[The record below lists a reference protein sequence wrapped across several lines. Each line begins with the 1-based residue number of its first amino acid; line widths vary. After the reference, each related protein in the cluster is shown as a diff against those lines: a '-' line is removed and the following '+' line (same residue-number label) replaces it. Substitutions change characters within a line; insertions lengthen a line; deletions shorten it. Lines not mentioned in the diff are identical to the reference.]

1 MACLRMLSKSEIGFI
16 KSLQQKKYRKEQ
28 ALFVVEGLKSVLEF
42 LQSGYRIHSVYG
54 TSTILSKLGKIS
66 HNIKLLEVKA
76 DEIAKISGLTT
87 PQDILAV
94 IYIPQKDEKD
104 LTIQANTFY
113 LLLDGIQDPGNLG
126 TIIRTADWFGF
137 KQVICSTDTAEAYN
151 PKVVQA
157 SMGSLARMEVIY
169 TNLEDLI
176 RNSSLPTFAATLG
189 GTSIFE
195 TNFGTEGLLILG
207 NEGNGIRPE
216 ILEKVS
222 NQVTIP
228 QFGAAESLNVAV
240 SAGIFCAEVRR
251 KA

>member
-1 MACLRMLSKSEIGFI
+1 MKKLLVPIIIWTLIIQNGYSQAQVSE
-16 KSLQQKKYRKEQ
+16 KTAQSYAKKKEA
-28 ALFVVEGLKSVLEF
+28 ALTDFKN
-42 LQSGYRIHSVYG
+42 
-54 TSTILSKLGKIS
+54 TST
-66 HNIKLLEVKA
+66 
-76 DEIAKISGLTT
+76 
-87 PQDILAV
+87 
-94 IYIPQKDEKD
+94 
-104 LTIQANTFY
+104 

-195 TNFGTEGLLILG
+195 TNFGSEGLLILG

-216 ILEKVS
+216 ILEKVG

>member
-1 MACLRMLSKSEIGFI
+1 MLSKSEIGFI

-28 ALFVVEGLKSVLEF
+28 ALFVVEGLKSVVEF
-42 LQSGYRIHSVYG
+42 LQSAYSVHSVYG
-54 TSTILSKLGKIS
+54 TSAVLPKLGKIS
-66 HNIKLLEVKA
+66 QNIKLLELKA

-94 IYIPQKDEKD
+94 VHIPQKDEKNLKIKND
-104 LTIQANTFY
+104 TFH

-137 KQVICSTDTAEAYN
+137 KQVICSSDTVEAYN

-157 SMGSLARMEVIY
+157 SMGSLARMTVTY
-169 TNLEDLI
+169 TDLEALVS
-176 RNSSLPTFAATLG
+176 NSKVPAFAATLG

-216 ILEKVS
+216 LLEKVS
-222 NQVTIP
+222 NRVTIP
-228 QFGAAESLNVAV
+228 LFGGAESLNVAV

>member
-1 MACLRMLSKSEIGFI
+1 MLSKSEIGFI
-16 KSLQQKKYRKEQ
+16 KSLQQKKFRKEQ

-54 TSTILSKLGKIS
+54 TSTILPKLGKIS
-66 HNIKLLEVKA
+66 QNIKLLEVKA
-76 DEIAKISGLTT
+76 DEIAKISGLNT
-87 PQDILAV
+87 PQDVLAV
-94 IYIPQKDEKD
+94 VYIPQKDEKE
-104 LTIQANTFY
+104 LIIEANTFH
-113 LLLDGIQDPGNLG
+113 LLLDGVQDPGNLG

-137 KQVICSTDTAEAYN
+137 KELICSIDTVEAYN

-157 SMGSLARMEVIY
+157 SMGSLARIKVIY
-169 TNLEDLI
+169 TDLEDVI
-176 RNSSLPTFAATLG
+176 RRSSLPTFAATLG

-195 TNFGTEGLLILG
+195 TKFGTEGLLILG

-228 QFGAAESLNVAV
+228 LFGAAESLNVAV

>member
-1 MACLRMLSKSEIGFI
+1 MLSKSEIGFI
-16 KSLQQKKYRKEQ
+16 KSLQQKKFRKEQ

-54 TSTILSKLGKIS
+54 TSTILPKLGKIS
-66 HNIKLLEVKA
+66 QNIKLLEVKA
-76 DEIAKISGLTT
+76 DEIAKISGLNT
-87 PQDILAV
+87 PQDVLAV
-94 IYIPQKDEKD
+94 VYIPQKDEKE
-104 LTIQANTFY
+104 LIIEANTFH
-113 LLLDGIQDPGNLG
+113 LLLDGVQDPGNLG

-137 KQVICSTDTAEAYN
+137 KELICSTDTVEAYN

-157 SMGSLARMEVIY
+157 SMGSLARIKVIY
-169 TNLEDLI
+169 TDLEDVI
-176 RNSSLPTFAATLG
+176 RLSSLPTFAATLG

-195 TNFGTEGLLILG
+195 TKFGTEGLLILG

-228 QFGAAESLNVAV
+228 LFGAAESLNVAV

>member
-1 MACLRMLSKSEIGFI
+1 
-16 KSLQQKKYRKEQ
+16 
-28 ALFVVEGLKSVLEF
+28 
-42 LQSGYRIHSVYG
+42 
-54 TSTILSKLGKIS
+54 
-66 HNIKLLEVKA
+66 
-76 DEIAKISGLTT
+76 
-87 PQDILAV
+87 LAV
-94 IYIPQKDEKD
+94 VYIPQKDEKE
-104 LTIQANTFY
+104 LIIEANTFH
-113 LLLDGIQDPGNLG
+113 LLLDGVQDPGNLG

-137 KQVICSTDTAEAYN
+137 KELICSTDTVEAYN

-157 SMGSLARMEVIY
+157 SMGSLARIKVIY
-169 TNLEDLI
+169 TDLEDVI
-176 RNSSLPTFAATLG
+176 RRSSLPTFAATLG

-195 TNFGTEGLLILG
+195 TKFGTEGLLILG

-228 QFGAAESLNVAV
+228 LFGAAESLNVAV

>member
-1 MACLRMLSKSEIGFI
+1 MLSKSEIGFI
-16 KSLQQKKYRKEQ
+16 KSLQQKKCRKEQ

-42 LQSGYRIHSVYG
+42 LQSGYRIHSVYC
-54 TSTILSKLGKIS
+54 TSTVLPKLGKIS
-66 HNIKLLEVKA
+66 QNIKLFEVKA

-87 PQDILAV
+87 PQDVLAV
-94 IYIPQKDEKD
+94 VYIPQKDEND
-104 LTIQANTFY
+104 LIIEANTFH

-137 KQVICSTDTAEAYN
+137 KQLICSTDTVEAYN

-157 SMGSLARMEVIY
+157 SMGSLARIKIIY
-169 TNLEDLI
+169 TELEDVI
-176 RNSSLPTFAATLG
+176 RSSSLPTFAATLG

-195 TNFGTEGLLILG
+195 TSFGHEGLLILG

-228 QFGAAESLNVAV
+228 LFGAAESLNVAV

-251 KA
+251 NT

>member
-1 MACLRMLSKSEIGFI
+1 MLSKSEIGFI
-16 KSLQQKKYRKEQ
+16 KSLQQKKFRKEQ

-54 TSTILSKLGKIS
+54 TSTILPKLGKIS
-66 HNIKLLEVKA
+66 QNIKLLEVKA
-76 DEIAKISGLTT
+76 DEIAKISGLNT
-87 PQDILAV
+87 PQDVLAV
-94 IYIPQKDEKD
+94 VYIPQKDEKE
-104 LTIQANTFY
+104 LIIEANTFH
-113 LLLDGIQDPGNLG
+113 LLLDGVQDPGNLG

-137 KQVICSTDTAEAYN
+137 KELICSTDTVEAYN

-157 SMGSLARMEVIY
+157 SMGSLARIKVIY
-169 TNLEDLI
+169 TDLEDVI
-176 RNSSLPTFAATLG
+176 RRSSLPTFAATLG

-195 TNFGTEGLLILG
+195 TKFGTEGLLILG

-228 QFGAAESLNVAV
+228 LFGAAESLNVAV

>member
-1 MACLRMLSKSEIGFI
+1 MLSKSEIGFI
-16 KSLQQKKYRKEQ
+16 KSLQQKKFRKEQ

-42 LQSGYRIHSVYG
+42 LQSGYRIDSVYG
-54 TSTILSKLGKIS
+54 TSTVLPNLGKIS
-66 HNIKLLEVKA
+66 QNIKLLEVKA
-76 DEIAKISGLTT
+76 DEIAKISGLNT
-87 PQDILAV
+87 PQDVLAV
-94 IYIPQKDEKD
+94 VYIPQKDEKE
-104 LTIQANTFY
+104 LIIEANTFH
-113 LLLDGIQDPGNLG
+113 LLLDGVQDPGNLG

-137 KQVICSTDTAEAYN
+137 KELICSTDTVEAYN

-157 SMGSLARMEVIY
+157 SMGSLARIKVIY
-169 TNLEDLI
+169 TDLEDVI
-176 RNSSLPTFAATLG
+176 RRSSLPTFAATLG

-195 TNFGTEGLLILG
+195 TKFGTEGLLILG

-228 QFGAAESLNVAV
+228 LFGAAESLNVAV

>member
-1 MACLRMLSKSEIGFI
+1 MLSKSEIGFI
-16 KSLQQKKYRKEQ
+16 KSLQQKKFRKEQ

-54 TSTILSKLGKIS
+54 TSTILPNLGKIS
-66 HNIKLLEVKA
+66 QNIKLLEVKA
-76 DEIAKISGLTT
+76 DEIAKISGLNT
-87 PQDILAV
+87 PQDVLAV
-94 IYIPQKDEKD
+94 VYIPQKDEKE
-104 LTIQANTFY
+104 LIIEANTFH
-113 LLLDGIQDPGNLG
+113 LLLDGVQDPGNLG

-137 KQVICSTDTAEAYN
+137 KELICSTDTVEAYN

-157 SMGSLARMEVIY
+157 SMGSLARIKVIY
-169 TNLEDLI
+169 TDLEDVI
-176 RNSSLPTFAATLG
+176 RRSSLPTFAATLG

-195 TNFGTEGLLILG
+195 TKFGTEGLLILG

-228 QFGAAESLNVAV
+228 LFGAAESLNVAV

>member
-1 MACLRMLSKSEIGFI
+1 
-16 KSLQQKKYRKEQ
+16 
-28 ALFVVEGLKSVLEF
+28 VV
-42 LQSGYRIHSVYG
+42 
-54 TSTILSKLGKIS
+54 
-66 HNIKLLEVKA
+66 
-76 DEIAKISGLTT
+76 
-87 PQDILAV
+87 
-94 IYIPQKDEKD
+94 YIPQKDEKD
-104 LTIQANTFY
+104 HTIEANTFH

-176 RNSSLPTFAATLG
+176 RNSNLPTFAATLG

-195 TNFGTEGLLILG
+195 TNFSSEGLLILG

-216 ILEKVS
+216 ILEKVG
-222 NQVTIP
+222 NRVTIP

>member
-1 MACLRMLSKSEIGFI
+1 MLSKSEIGFI

-54 TSTILSKLGKIS
+54 TSTVLPKLGKIS
-66 HNIKLLEVKA
+66 QNIKLLEVKA

-87 PQDILAV
+87 PQDALAV
-94 IYIPQKDEKD
+94 VYIPQKDEKE
-104 LTIQANTFY
+104 LKIEANTFH
-113 LLLDGIQDPGNLG
+113 LLLDGVQDPGNLG
-126 TIIRTADWFGF
+126 TIIRTVDWFGF
-137 KQVICSTDTAEAYN
+137 KQLICSTDTVEAYN

-157 SMGSLARMEVIY
+157 SMGSLARIDVIY
-169 TNLEDLI
+169 TDLEDVI
-176 RNSSLPTFAATLG
+176 RRCSLPTFAATLG

-195 TNFGTEGLLILG
+195 TAFGHEGLLILG

-216 ILEKVS
+216 ILEKV
-222 NQVTIP
+222 NNRITIP
-228 QFGAAESLNVAV
+228 LYGGAESLNVAV

>member
-1 MACLRMLSKSEIGFI
+1 MLSKSEIGFI

-54 TSTILSKLGKIS
+54 TSTVLPKLGKIS
-66 HNIKLLEVKA
+66 QNIKLLEVKA

-87 PQDILAV
+87 PQDVLAV
-94 IYIPQKDEKD
+94 VYIPQNDEKE
-104 LTIQANTFY
+104 LTIEANTFH

-169 TNLEDLI
+169 TNLEVLI
-176 RNSSLPTFAATLG
+176 RNSSLPTFAATLS

-195 TNFGTEGLLILG
+195 TSFGHEGLLILG

-216 ILEKVS
+216 ILEQVS

-240 SAGIFCAEVRR
+240 SAGIFCAELRR

>member
-1 MACLRMLSKSEIGFI
+1 MAWLRMLSKSEIGFI

>member
-1 MACLRMLSKSEIGFI
+1 MLSKSEIGFI
-16 KSLQQKKYRKEQ
+16 KSLQQKKYRKEH

-54 TSTILSKLGKIS
+54 TSTILPKLNKIS
-66 HNIKLLEVKA
+66 QNIKLLEVKA

-87 PQDILAV
+87 PQDVLAV
-94 IYIPQKDEKD
+94 VYIPQKDEND
-104 LTIQANTFY
+104 LIIEANTFH
-113 LLLDGIQDPGNLG
+113 LLLDGVQDPGNFG

-137 KQVICSTDTAEAYN
+137 KELICSTDTVEAYN

-157 SMGSLARMEVIY
+157 SMGSLARIKIIY
-169 TNLEDLI
+169 TELEDVI
-176 RNSSLPTFAATLG
+176 RSSSLPTFAATLG

-195 TNFGTEGLLILG
+195 TSFGHEGLLILG

-228 QFGAAESLNVAV
+228 LFGGAESLNVAV
-240 SAGIFCAEVRR
+240 SAGIFCAELRR
-251 KA
+251 NT